1 MGDFHQNGSI
11 TTLHNLNYS
20 TLEYLEKKL
29 VKFSKRRKMGLIIP
43 ALYTELE
50 KPALQHIVDTLKDV
64 PYITEITIGLDQ
76 ATKEQ
81 FEHARKYFAVLNS
94 EKCRCRILWN
104 DGPKM
109 MELRNLFEKNKIF
122 LGGPGKG
129 NTISGPQGQ
138 GDGISGYHRTQTGR
152 S

>member
-29 VKFSKRRKMGLIIP
+29 VKYSKRRKMGLIIP
-43 ALYTELE
+43 ALYSELE
-50 KPALQHIVDTLKDV
+50 KPALQHIVDVLKDV

-81 FEHARKYFAVLNS
+81 FEHAKKYFAVLNTDV
-94 EKCRCRILWN
+94 CRSFAICLKKTRFSWEVPAKAVMYGCALVI
-104 DGPKM
+104 
-109 MELRNLFEKNKIF
+109 
-122 LGGPGKG
+122 
-129 NTISGPQGQ
+129 
-138 GDGISGYHRTQTGR
+138 
-152 S
+152 